1 MSESNCPLLIY
12 VSSLPCDAEARFDV
26 DKQVAQ
32 LGALTTG
39 LVWDSKYSE
48 YDWALVRRQ
57 IQQAD
62 AFILLVGHEY
72 GPMTPTGISFQ
83 HRELVYAQSLNK
95 PVYGFIHDRVGDY
108 STPELKLAEL
118 RQQVTGQIPHKIW
131 HLGDELTVHAKTTV
145 SNWLRQPRL
154 GSNTSTPLTAVTAPA
169 LSVTASVKQLA
180 APVSTSRRQSLP
192 VREDIEIVAQAN
204 VYRGGN
210 LARHVVRLPMKTDR
224 LWRSLMPLLR
234 LGTSED
240 RLRAHIE
247 QVITAEVST
256 VLLAEHRG
264 SHAVDGVRI
273 ERNQFRQLLKG
284 WADSGHV
291 SSTKEGARTRWA
303 LLL

>member
-1 MSESNCPLLIY
+1 MSESNRPLLIY
-12 VSSLPCDAEARFDV
+12 VSSLPCDVEARFGV

-39 LVWDSKYSE
+39 LVWSAKHSE
-48 YDWALVRRQ
+48 YDWNLVRRQ

-62 AFILLVGHEY
+62 TFILLLGHEY
-72 GPMTPTGISFQ
+72 GPVTPTGISFQ

-131 HLGDELTVHAKTTV
+131 HLGDELTVHAKTAV
-145 SNWLRQPRL
+145 NQWLRQFSRTAPL
-154 GSNTSTPLTAVTAPA
+154 PATGLSVGFNTSVKSAAV
-169 LSVTASVKQLA
+169 
-180 APVSTSRRQSLP
+180 PVSGMRSQTYP
-192 VREDIEIVAQAN
+192 TREDIELVAQAN

-240 RLRAHIE
+240 RLRSHVE
-247 QVITAEVST
+247 QVITSEVSS
-256 VLLAEHRG
+256 VLLAEHPG
-264 SHAVDGVRI
+264 SHAIDGVRI

-284 WADSGHV
+284 WAESHHV
-291 SSTKEGARTRWA
+291 TSSKEGARTRWA
-303 LLL
+303 LAL